1 MAKESLRYPRI
12 LVHLSSSPL
21 LREHA
26 ADRPWTLYAATTIR
40 LAATGHHRKQSA
52 SLPVRLD
59 TGAFVSALPEEWLR
73 FLHSALILDPDPVP
87 FGTAAARG
95 SGRLARGVRTVFPEA
110 PDEAYAFD
118 WLVTPGLNGRGYGL
132 LALRDI
138 LTYFTI
144 RTAGTLQRSPA
155 GIPSTLPV
163 LELIPN
169 RE

>member
-12 LVHLSSSPL
+12 LVYLSSSPL

-26 ADRPWTLYAATTIR
+26 AERPWTLYAATTIR
-40 LAATGHHRKQSA
+40 FPAGGRQRKPSS

-59 TGAFVSALPEEWLR
+59 TGAFVSALPEGWLR
-73 FLHSALILDPDPVP
+73 FLHPFLALDPDPVS

-95 SGRLARGVRTVFPEA
+95 SGRLARGVRTVFPED
-110 PDEAYAFD
+110 PEETYPFD

-132 LALRDI
+132 LALRDV

-144 RTAGTLQRSPA
+144 QTT
-155 GIPSTLPV
+155 
-163 LELIPN
+163 
-169 RE
+169 